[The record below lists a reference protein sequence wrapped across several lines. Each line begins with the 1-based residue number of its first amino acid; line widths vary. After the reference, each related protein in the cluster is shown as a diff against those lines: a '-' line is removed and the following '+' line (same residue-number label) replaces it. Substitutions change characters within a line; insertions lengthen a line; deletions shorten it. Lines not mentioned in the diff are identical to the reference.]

1 MTEDE
6 LDIKNKLLNTIS
18 DKNQHIKDNV
28 DINIDNIKD
37 YDINS
42 YRSLCKEL

>member
-6 LDIKNKLLNTIS
+6 LDIKNKLLNTINE
-18 DKNQHIKDNV
+18 KNKHIKDNV
-28 DINIDNIKD
+28 DINIDNIND

-42 YRSLCKEL
+42 YRTLCKEL